1 MTIDSLFLDLLYDTT
16 IVSKIDKNNII
27 SNILNNNSA
36 SSEIIELLNK
46 SKFQSELS
54 EIIMVI
60 SAGLTLR
67 IKYSFKNS

>member
-36 SSEIIELLNK
+36 SSEIIELLN
-46 SKFQSELS
+46 
-54 EIIMVI
+54 
-60 SAGLTLR
+60 
-67 IKYSFKNS
+67 N

>member
-54 EIIMVI
+54 EIN
-60 SAGLTLR
+60 
-67 IKYSFKNS
+67 KNKNTK